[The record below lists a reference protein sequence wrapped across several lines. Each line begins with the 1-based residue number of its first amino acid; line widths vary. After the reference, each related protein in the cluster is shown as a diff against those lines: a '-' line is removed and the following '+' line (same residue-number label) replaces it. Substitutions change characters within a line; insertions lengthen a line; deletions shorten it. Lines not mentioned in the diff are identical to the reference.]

1 MKPSPA
7 PPNPTSR
14 PIHTWLPI
22 ALLLIGLALRA
33 TALFDLPP
41 GLTHDEAGHGH
52 DAIYVLRGVT
62 PLYFPVGYGREP
74 LFDYL
79 NAGLIA
85 LLGPTAAT
93 LRLSAF
99 FWGALTLAITYAA
112 ARKLFGASVALW
124 ALAFMLV
131 GFWSL
136 ATSRQILRSAMLPVY
151 IGLAVLFYTPHPA
164 TPRRHWLA
172 TLGLGLSLGAAL
184 YTYLPARILW
194 MMFLPPLLVTFPRLH
209 RPAWFSTLASITLA
223 GLLAAPLFLYLAAH
237 PATEARL
244 AMLDAPLDALLA
256 GDPGPVFTNAVDTLA
271 ALILPGAGD
280 TFLAYNI
287 PGRPIFDPLTAL
299 LALVGL
305 GTLIW
310 RWRTPTHTLA
320 LSWLALGLAAS
331 LITGPAALFTR
342 AIGAQPLLYILP
354 ALGLHTL
361 TQLLAPNR
369 RPWLTRAAALLIL
382 FVGLQTGYDYFI
394 RWGQSPDVR
403 AAYQSTLVTALDA
416 LPPNSPTLVGTVYPT
431 VAHDPYIALLTH
443 PELSPHLRFADT
455 RFALCLPATNDFR
468 LLTTTAVPPHP
479 AFNLT
484 LSSATLLPMRP
495 TDLDPAAYLATIPPS
510 AILAALPPLTPP
522 PADATFNNA
531 LTLLGSTWLADST
544 PPGGVAELLTVWRV
558 TSAEVGPRVPPANQ
572 TDMLLFTHVLAPT
585 SGILVQRDALDC
597 PSWQWQPG
605 DTVVQVHQLYLP
617 PETPPGSYPTILG
630 LYDRASGRRA
640 TTPTAADTLPA
651 PPLTIAAP

>member
-1 MKPSPA
+1 MPA
-7 PPNPTSR
+7 NPTR
-14 PIHTWLPI
+14 PRWPAAHGLAI
-22 ALLLIGLALRA
+22 ALLLLGLALRA

-52 DAIYVLRGVT
+52 DAVYVLRGVT

-79 NAGLIA
+79 NAGFVA
-85 LLGPTAAT
+85 LLGPTVAT

-99 FWGALTLAITYAA
+99 FWGALTLAVTYAA
-112 ARKLFGASVALW
+112 ARKLFGPSVALW
-124 ALAFMLV
+124 ALAFMVV

-194 MMFLPPLLVTFPRLH
+194 LMFLPPLLVTFPRLH
-209 RPAWFSTLASITLA
+209 RPAWLSTLAGVALTW
-223 GLLAAPLFLYLAAH
+223 LLAAPLFLYLATH

-256 GDPGPVFTNAVDTLA
+256 GDPGPMVANIFGTLA
-271 ALILPGAGD
+271 AFVIPGAGD
-280 TFLAYNI
+280 TFLAYNL

-299 LALVGL
+299 LALLGL
-305 GTLIW
+305 GALIW
-310 RWRTPTHTLA
+310 HWRKPTHTLA

-342 AIGAQPLLYILP
+342 AIGAQPLLYMLP

-361 TQLLAPNR
+361 TQRLAPNR
-369 RPWLTRAAALLIL
+369 RPWLTRAAALLVL
-382 FVGLQTGYDYFI
+382 LVGLHTGYDYFI

-416 LPPNSPTLVGTVYPT
+416 LPPNTPALVGTVYPT
-431 VAHDPYIALLTH
+431 VAHDAYIALLTH
-443 PELSPHLRFADT
+443 PELSPYLRFADT
-455 RFALCLPATNDFR
+455 RFALCLPATDDFR
-468 LLTTTAVPPHP
+468 VLTTTAVTPHP
-479 AFNLT
+479 AFQLT

-510 AILAALPPLTPP
+510 AILTALPPLTPP
-522 PADATFNNA
+522 PAAATFNNA
-531 LTLLGSTWLADST
+531 LTLVGSTWLADT
-544 PPGGVAELLTVWRV
+544 TAPGGVAELLTVWRV
-558 TSAEVGPRVPPANQ
+558 NSAEVGPRVPPANQ
-572 TDMLLFTHVLAPT
+572 TDMLLFTHVLAPNGT
-585 SGILVQRDALDC
+585 ILVQRDALDC

-605 DTVVQVHQLYLP
+605 DTIVQVHQFYLP
-617 PETPPGSYPTILG
+617 PETPPGSYPTVLG
-630 LYDRASGRRA
+630 LYDRASGLRA
-640 TTPTAADTLPA
+640 RTPTAADTLPA
-651 PPLTIAAP
+651 PPLIIAAP